1 MMDEDSKSLD
11 IVPLELELRKGK
23 MMMQD
28 LRASGARFLLNGAC
42 LVIVVAGLREAS
54 SLFLPFAIALFLS
67 ILSMPVL
74 SKIRSKTPIP
84 DFLAVLITLG
94 LIGALFSGLILL
106 GVRAIS
112 DLQMYLPEYRESI
125 SNLYSVWID
134 GLSARFGFPIQEYLT
149 LEFFDP
155 GVAVDFFGKT
165 AASVLG
171 FLTNTFLVLLIMGFI
186 LAEATIFP
194 PKFKVISEMRSGMSL
209 GGDTN
214 NKGPQQSRLTKIAT
228 EVQEYLA
235 IKTLISL
242 ATGLL
247 IAIATWWIGLDFPV
261 LLGLIGFAMNYIP
274 TVGSILAAFPAI
286 LLSLVQFGTL
296 TSFGL
301 VVLAYFGI
309 NVVFGNLVEPN
320 LLGRRLGLSTL
331 VVVLSLLVWAWI
343 WGPVG
348 ALLAVPLTMVV
359 KIMLENTEDLRW
371 VAILLDK
378 SPGTGVQSSEE

>member
-1 MMDEDSKSLD
+1 MMFQG
-11 IVPLELELRKGK
+11 VKG
-23 MMMQD
+23 
-28 LRASGARFLLNGAC
+28 SGARFLLNGAC

-54 SLFLPFAIALFLS
+54 GLFLPFAIALFLS

-74 SKIRSKTPIP
+74 TKIRSKALVP
-84 DFLAVLITLG
+84 DFLAVLITLS
-94 LIGALFSGLILL
+94 LIGAIFSGLILL
-106 GVRAIS
+106 GVRAVS
-112 DLQMYLPEYRESI
+112 DLQIYLPGYRDSI
-125 SNLYSVWID
+125 SNLYTVWIE
-134 GLSARFGFPIQEYLT
+134 GLSIRFGFPIQEYLT
-149 LEFFDP
+149 VDFFDP
-155 GVAVDFFGKT
+155 GVAVDFFGRT
-165 AASVLG
+165 AASIVG

-194 PKFKVISEMRSGMSL
+194 PKFKAISMIRKGMS
-209 GGDTN
+209 GSGEIGN
-214 NKGPQQSRLTKIAT
+214 ESPERSRLTKIAG
-228 EVQEYLA
+228 EGQEYLA

-247 IAIATWWIGLDFPV
+247 IGLATWRLDLDFPV
-261 LLGLIGFAMNYIP
+261 LLGLIGFVMNYIP
-274 TVGSILAAFPAI
+274 TVGSILAAIPAI

-296 TSFGL
+296 TNFGL
-301 VVLAYFGI
+301 VVLSYFAI

-378 SPGTGVQSSEE
+378 SPDAGIQQTKEPKS

>member
-1 MMDEDSKSLD
+1 MTGLRTSGLLLIKGVWYVWTNFNIMMDEDSKSLD

-134 GLSARFGFPIQEYLT
+134 GLSARFAFPIQEYLT

-171 FLTNTFLVLLIMGFI
+171 FLTNIFLVLLIMGFI

-209 GGDTN
+209 AGVHPTKPVKN
-214 NKGPQQSRLTKIAT
+214 HPTVRLLETKR
-228 EVQEYLA
+228 
-235 IKTLISL
+235 SD
-242 ATGLL
+242 LL
-247 IAIATWWIGLDFPV
+247 VKKSVGNMNRLLFPMNII
-261 LLGLIGFAMNYIP
+261 LLGM
-274 TVGSILAAFPAI
+274 
-286 LLSLVQFGTL
+286 Q
-296 TSFGL
+296 
-301 VVLAYFGI
+301 
-309 NVVFGNLVEPN
+309 NL
-320 LLGRRLGLSTL
+320 R
-331 VVVLSLLVWAWI
+331 
-343 WGPVG
+343 
-348 ALLAVPLTMVV
+348 V
-359 KIMLENTEDLRW
+359 KN
-371 VAILLDK
+371 
-378 SPGTGVQSSEE
+378 

>member
-1 MMDEDSKSLD
+1 MMFQG
-11 IVPLELELRKGK
+11 VKG
-23 MMMQD
+23 
-28 LRASGARFLLNGAC
+28 SGARFLLNGAC

-54 SLFLPFAIALFLS
+54 GLFLPFAIALFLS

-74 SKIRSKTPIP
+74 TKIRSKALVP
-84 DFLAVLITLG
+84 DFLAVLMTLS
-94 LIGALFSGLILL
+94 LIGAIFSGLILL
-106 GVRAIS
+106 GVRAVS
-112 DLQMYLPEYRESI
+112 DLQMYLPGYRDSI
-125 SNLYSVWID
+125 SNLYTVWIE
-134 GLSARFGFPIQEYLT
+134 GLSIRFGFPIHEYLT
-149 LEFFDP
+149 GDIFDP
-155 GVAVDFFGKT
+155 GVAVDFFGRT
-165 AASVLG
+165 AASIVG
-171 FLTNTFLVLLIMGFI
+171 FLANIFLVLLITGFI

-194 PKFKVISEMRSGMSL
+194 PKFRAISIIRRGMS
-209 GGDTN
+209 GGGEIGN
-214 NKGPQQSRLTKIAT
+214 ESPGRSRLTKIAG
-228 EVQEYLA
+228 EVQDYLA

-247 IAIATWWIGLDFPV
+247 IGLTTWWLDLDFPV

-274 TVGSILAAFPAI
+274 TVGSILAAIPAI

-296 TSFGL
+296 TNFGL
-301 VVLAYFGI
+301 VVLSYFLI
-309 NVVFGNLVEPN
+309 NVAFGNLVEPH

-378 SPGTGVQSSEE
+378 SPDAGLEQPRETKS

>member
-1 MMDEDSKSLD
+1 MVFQSVKD
-11 IVPLELELRKGK
+11 
-23 MMMQD
+23 
-28 LRASGARFLLNGAC
+28 SGARFLLNGAC

-54 SLFLPFAIALFLS
+54 GLLLPFVTALFLS

-74 SKIRSKTPIP
+74 SKIRNKTKIP
-84 DFLAVLITLG
+84 DALAVLITLA
-94 LIGALFSGLILL
+94 LIGVIFSSLILL
-106 GVRAIS
+106 GIRAVS
-112 DLQMYLPEYRESI
+112 DFQAYLPTYRSSI
-125 SNLYSVWID
+125 SNLYNVWIN
-134 GLSARFGFPIQEYLT
+134 GLSLRFDLPIQEYLT
-149 LEFFDP
+149 VEVFDP

-165 AASVLG
+165 AASVVG
-171 FLTNTFLVLLIMGFI
+171 FLTNTFLVLLILGFI

-194 PKFKVISEMRSGMSL
+194 PKFEAIAKLRSTL
-209 GGDTN
+209 RGGATVHSKN
-214 NKGPQQSRLTKIAT
+214 QTSRFTKIAE
-228 EVQEYLA
+228 EVQGYLA

-247 IAIATWWIGLDFPV
+247 VGLMAYVLKLDFPV
-261 LLGLIGFAMNYIP
+261 LLGLIGFTMNYIP
-274 TVGSILAAFPAI
+274 TVGSILAAIPAI

-296 TSFGL
+296 PHFGA
-301 VVLAYFGI
+301 VVLTYF
-309 NVVFGNLVEPN
+309 VVNMLLGNLLEPN

-331 VVVLSLLVWAWI
+331 VVVLSLLFWAWI

-378 SPGTGVQSSEE
+378 FPDKVRQAPKEIDS

>member
-1 MMDEDSKSLD
+1 LD
-11 IVPLELELRKGK
+11 TVGLTLIILGSELREENMMFQDVKG
-23 MMMQD
+23 
-28 LRASGARFLLNGAC
+28 SGARFLLNGAC

-74 SKIRSKTPIP
+74 TKIRSKALVP
-84 DFLAVLITLG
+84 DFLAVLITLS
-94 LIGALFSGLILL
+94 LIGAIFSGLILL
-106 GVRAIS
+106 GVRAVS
-112 DLQMYLPEYRESI
+112 DLQIYLPGYRDSI
-125 SNLYSVWID
+125 SNLYTVWIE
-134 GLSARFGFPIQEYLT
+134 GLSIRFGFPIQEYLT
-149 LEFFDP
+149 VDFFDP
-155 GVAVDFFGKT
+155 GVAVDFFGRT
-165 AASVLG
+165 AASIVG

-194 PKFKVISEMRSGMSL
+194 PKFKAISMIRKGMS
-209 GGDTN
+209 GSGEIGN
-214 NKGPQQSRLTKIAT
+214 ESPERSRLTKIAG

-247 IAIATWWIGLDFPV
+247 IGLATWRLDLDFPV
-261 LLGLIGFAMNYIP
+261 LLGLIGFVMNYIP
-274 TVGSILAAFPAI
+274 TVGSILAAIPAI

-296 TSFGL
+296 TNFGL
-301 VVLAYFGI
+301 VVLSYFAI

-378 SPGTGVQSSEE
+378 SPEAGIQQTKEPKS